1 MSGTGMRGRL
11 AVAALLA
18 GVVVHAGCERAT
30 VFEPLAFPGA
40 AGSAQPRLTSDLDGK
55 PLLSWIEPEGQ
66 GGVLRYA
73 RFAGE
78 SFGEPREILRSERM
92 LVSWADFPSVTPIT
106 QELWFAHWL
115 RKRPEGFAYD
125 VATAMSRD
133 GGVSWSDSGQLNEDD
148 AEAEHG
154 FVSVIAWDER
164 FGAFWLDGRELAT
177 ASLDGSGPLPGTSL
191 RLARFDDSGAIA
203 AREIV
208 DSLVCD
214 CCQPDVALSSAGPIV
229 IYRDRTEEE
238 IRDVVVRRHV
248 GGTWSEPIG
257 LGNEGWHIEGCPVNG
272 PVVAAHEDDVVAA
285 WFTAASNSSRVRF
298 ARSDDA
304 GASFRAAVDVD
315 VGRALGQPAIVLD
328 GDGRALVSWWRRGRE
343 GGIDLMLRR
352 FERDDS
358 AGEPMVLAHED
369 IGMAGDV
376 PQLIAAGRDYIVAW
390 TSFADDGNVRLLRL
404 NGVH

>member
-1 MSGTGMRGRL
+1 MSGRPECRR
-11 AVAALLA
+11 AAAALLICVA
-18 GVVVHAGCERAT
+18 LAAGCSP
-30 VFEPLAFPGA
+30 EPSFDALVFPGA
-40 AGSAQPRLTSDLDGK
+40 TGSAEPRLTSDLDGA
-55 PLLSWIEPEGQ
+55 PLLSWIEPEDE

-73 RFAGE
+73 RFEGVAFQQ
-78 SFGEPREILRSERM
+78 SREIVRSERM
-92 LVSWADFPSVTPIT
+92 LVSWADFPAVTPIT
-106 QELWFAHWL
+106 PQLWFAYWL
-115 RKRPEGFAYD
+115 RKRPQGFAYD
-125 VATAMSRD
+125 AAMTISRD
-133 GGVSWSDSGQLNEDD
+133 GGASWSDAGQLNDDD

-191 RLARFDDSGAIA
+191 RLATFDRDGVIA

-208 DSLVCD
+208 DSMVCD
-214 CCQPDVALSSAGPIV
+214 CCQPDVALTSAGPIV
-229 IYRDRTEEE
+229 IYRDRTEDE

-248 GGTWSEPIG
+248 GGTWSAPVN

-272 PVVAAHEDDVVAA
+272 PVVAAREDDVVAA

-298 ARSDDA
+298 ARSVDA

-328 GDGRALVSWWRRGRE
+328 ADGRALVSWWRRGGE

-358 AGEPMVLAHED
+358 AGEAIVLAHED
-369 IGMAGDV
+369 IGLAGDV
-376 PQLIAAGRDYIVAW
+376 PQLIAAGRDHIVAW
-390 TSFADDGNVRLLRL
+390 TTVADGGNVRLLLLRHL
-404 NGVH
+404 P

>member
-1 MSGTGMRGRL
+1 MSGASTHGRV

-18 GVVVHAGCERAT
+18 SVALAAGCDRESA
-30 VFEPLAFPGA
+30 FEALAFPGA
-40 AGSAQPRLTSDLDGK
+40 AGSAEPRLTSDLDGM
-55 PLLSWIEPEGQ
+55 PLLSWIEPEGR

-73 RFAGE
+73 RFEGE
-78 SFGEPREILRSERM
+78 AFEEPREIVRNERM
-92 LVSWADFPSVTPIT
+92 LVSWADFPAVTPIAPD
-106 QELWFAHWL
+106 LWFAHWL
-115 RKRPEGFAYD
+115 RKRPESSAYD
-125 VATAMSRD
+125 VAMAISRD
-133 GGVSWSDSGQLNEDD
+133 GGASWSDAGQLNEDN

-177 ASLDGSGPLPGTSL
+177 ASLDGSGPLPGTNL
-191 RLARFDDSGAIA
+191 RLATFDRDGAIA
-203 AREIV
+203 GREIV

-214 CCQPDVALSSAGPIV
+214 CCQPDVALTSAGPIV

-248 GGTWSEPIG
+248 GGGWSEPVN
-257 LGNEGWHIEGCPVNG
+257 LGNEGWFIEGCPVNG
-272 PVVAAHEDDVVAA
+272 PVVAARDDAVGAA
-285 WFTAASNSSRVRF
+285 GFTAASNTSRVRF
-298 ARSDDA
+298 ARSVDA

-328 GDGRALVSWWRRGRE
+328 ADGRALVSWWRRGSL

-358 AGEPMVLAHED
+358 VGEPIVVAHED
-369 IGMAGDV
+369 LGMAGDV
-376 PQLIAAGRDYIVAW
+376 PQLIAAGGDYIVAW
-390 TSFADDGNVRLLRL
+390 TTFADGGNVRLLRL
-404 NGVH
+404 NGVR